1 MSDNN
6 ESQRSRLERIE
17 VKLDLLAE
25 AMVSL
30 ARAEEKILNIQK
42 DNSMMYK
49 RLNKMDEKLDNLG
62 QTAESNSR
70 TISIINKIFWAV
82 CTAVIAAVAANIWM

>member
-6 ESQRSRLERIE
+6 QSRLERIE

-49 RLNKMDEKLDNLG
+49 RLNKMDEKLDAMAQL
-62 QTAESNSR
+62 AENNTR
-70 TISIINKIFWAV
+70 IISTINKVFWAV
-82 CTAVIAAVAANIWM
+82 CTAIIAAVAANIWM